1 MGSVQMI
8 TAIYSITYLYKV
20 NRRTMVIFGNFGM
33 SICCFGIGISFLLI
47 HSFSQAFW
55 IAVAFLVI
63 LMGLNGATLIPAVW
77 LYVP

>member
-1 MGSVQMI
+1 MI
-8 TAIYSITYLYKV
+8 TAIYSITYLYRV
-20 NRRTMVIFGNFGM
+20 NRRTMVISGNFGM

-55 IAVAFLVI
+55 IAVAFLII
-63 LMGLNGATLIPAVW
+63 LMGFNGATLIPAVW